1 MSGVLRFSIINIYFF
16 YNWFYALLSVDG
28 MLNENK
34 IHWRY
39 DETEKM
45 KFSDQENENA
55 FPMSFFFFSPAALSF
70 SISNNEYRRYH
81 RRDQIQACTWAIIGL
96 NISWA
101 DLMWPGPLIIPF
113 INAFSMI

>member
-55 FPMSFFFFSPAALSF
+55 FPMSFFFSPLPHSLF
-70 SISNNEYRRYH
+70 PSRIMSIGDTTAGIRSRP
-81 RRDQIQACTWAIIGL
+81 A
-96 NISWA
+96 
-101 DLMWPGPLIIPF
+101 PGPSLG
-113 INAFSMI
+113 STYLGLT